1 MLMRNIRFALPL
13 ALVLAAPALVACGGT
28 VTSEPP
34 VTASDTATTRAPV
47 AQSAH
52 GAVKLMG
59 DAFGD
64 VPLTASQRSTIEQM
78 AVDADARHTD
88 ARAARKELMLAIAGQ
103 VETGTIDRAALQPK
117 IDAVAS
123 AMQKAQ
129 PADRTALEQ
138 LHAIL
143 NSDQRSAFIDALE
156 SLIKDKMSEARDHH
170 PMKQW
175 ADDLQLTDAQR
186 DQIKAAMKTRFEAA
200 RASGEHP
207 WADMK
212 AAREHGKQVL
222 EAFKGDRFV
231 MDEVAPAVDV
241 NAKAAKMS
249 DHILRMAETVL
260 PILTP
265 QQRTLAASKLR
276 EKADAVELEGP
287 PMP

>member
-1 MLMRNIRFALPL
+1 MLMRTIRFALPL
-13 ALVLAAPALVACGGT
+13 ALVLAAPALVACGGS

-34 VTASDTATTRAPV
+34 ATAGDTATTRAPV

-52 GAVKLMG
+52 GAVKLAG
-59 DAFGD
+59 DALGD

-78 AVDADARHTD
+78 AADADARHAD
-88 ARAARKELMLAIAGQ
+88 ARAARKELMLAIATQ
-103 VETGTIDRAALQPK
+103 VEAGAIDRSALQPK

-129 PADRTALEQ
+129 PADRAALEQ

-143 NSDQRSAFIDALE
+143 NADQRSAFVDALE
-156 SLIKDKMSEARDHH
+156 SRIKDKMHEARDKQ

-186 DQIKAAMKTRFEAA
+186 DEIKAAMKSRFEAA

-207 WADMK
+207 WAEMK

-222 EAFKGDRFV
+222 EAFKGDTFV
-231 MDEVAPAVDV
+231 MDQVAPAVDV
-241 NAKAAKMS
+241 NAKAAHMS

-276 EKADAVELEGP
+276 EKADAVELEA